1 MLWIGGAPGAGKS
14 TAAWLL
20 AHRHD
25 LRLYPVDASAHAHG
39 ARSRGPTMRWF
50 NALPLDQRFERS
62 PAVLAD
68 EFLAYSREQFELVL
82 EDLDTYPGSPVIVVE
97 GPQVLPDLA
106 GAHAVFFVPTVEFQR
121 DGLFRRQPDRLPQ
134 LVARDAL
141 LTPRI
146 REQAL
151 ALGRTVIEV
160 DGSLDP
166 DEVVARLE
174 TLFASVLAAPRP
186 PVDLAV
192 MRHDQ
197 NALVNRNL
205 VAAGVPRFP
214 YACECGR
221 GGCTERI
228 ELTPT
233 EFATRERVVAPAH
246 ER

>member
-1 MLWIGGAPGAGKS
+1 M
-14 TAAWLL
+14 
-20 AHRHD
+20 
-25 LRLYPVDASAHAHG
+25 
-39 ARSRGPTMRWF
+39 
-50 NALPLDQRFERS
+50 
-62 PAVLAD
+62 LAD

-82 EDLDTYPGSPVIVVE
+82 EDLEAYPESPPVVVE

-106 GAHAVFFVPTVEFQR
+106 GAHSVFLVPTEEFQR

-166 DEVVARLE
+166 KALAGQLE
-174 TLFASVLAAPRP
+174 SLFAPILATPRR
-186 PVDLAV
+186 PVDLAE
-192 MRHDQ
+192 MRHGQ
-197 NALVNRNL
+197 NALINKNL

-214 YACECGR
+214 FACECGR
-221 GGCTERI
+221 SGCTERVD
-228 ELTPT
+228 LTPA
-233 EFATRERVVAPAH
+233 EFAARERVVAAAH
-246 ER
+246 AR